1 MEHIAQQ
8 AGVTHTD
15 VAQGLQIPKSSL
27 TALLQDM
34 MSKGYLQRN
43 ADTGVF
49 TIGVQVLWL
58 ANSYLRNLNL
68 VRLGQPV
75 VASVFSK
82 VQEFTLLAIPT
93 AHEYVVVCTESVPSI
108 LAHSLQMGQRGP
120 MFCSAVGRAML
131 AFMPDAQVDAILAQS
146 DLKALTPSTKT
157 DIADIRKE
165 LARTRRTGIGVS
177 KNEVTAGVSGYA
189 VPVFKTGVPVASI
202 GVGFATAQ
210 STPMKVKNRSKRMLL
225 PAETLSGSGATPA
238 QLRSEAPVR
247 RGVGRAKWGACP
259 RRYMRTVRVNSMT
272 MQPSCV

>member
-1 MEHIAQQ
+1 MSKSALRVLEIMEHIAQQ
-8 AGVTHTD
+8 PQGCTHTE

-43 ADTGVF
+43 PDTNVF

-93 AHEYVVVCTESVPSI
+93 AHEYMVVCTESVPSI

-146 DLKALTPSTKT
+146 ELKALTPSTKI
-157 DIADIRKE
+157 DIADIKKE

-189 VPVFKTGVPVASI
+189 APVFNATGVPVASI

-210 STPMKVKNRSKRMLL
+210 STPAKVKQIETELL
-225 PAETLSGSGATPA
+225 LACETLSGQLGWRNPA
-238 QLRSEAPVR
+238 AVA
-247 RGVGRAKWGACP
+247 V
-259 RRYMRTVRVNSMT
+259 
-272 MQPSCV
+272 